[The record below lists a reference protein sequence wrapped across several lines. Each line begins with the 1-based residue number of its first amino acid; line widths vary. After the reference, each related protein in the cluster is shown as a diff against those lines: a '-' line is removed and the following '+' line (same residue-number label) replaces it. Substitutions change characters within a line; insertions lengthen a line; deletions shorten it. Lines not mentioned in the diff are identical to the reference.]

1 MPTLKGAIKKVN
13 AKFYPQKLF
22 YNPSWIILCVNNAC
36 NLHCKMCDV
45 GTKTTDSNFY
55 QHMMCAQPINMP
67 LDLLKNIIDQ
77 TAAYFPNTKLGYAFT
92 EPSVYP
98 HLIESLAYANSK
110 NIFTSLTTNGLQLA
124 KQAEDLC
131 KAGLKELNIS
141 LDGPP
146 DIHNFIR
153 GHKQSFEK
161 AFEGIEKIL
170 SLPNAPEVS
179 IYCAITEWNIGRLY
193 ELTEIFK
200 KIKIKQIGF
209 MHTVYIT
216 DSMAQKHN
224 ALFGEK
230 YFASASN
237 VEEVNLKNYNL
248 NVLWQ
253 EYQKLKLNN
262 FGFPVLFVPDLKSES
277 DLKSYYETENFIG
290 NFCNDAFSNIM
301 IKTDGNVIP
310 AHSRCY
316 QVTTGNLRQNNL
328 KEIWNSQTA
337 SAFRQDLLSAGG
349 LLPACSRCCS
359 AH

>member
-1 MPTLKGAIKKVN
+1 MPTIKGAIKKVN
-13 AKFYPQKLF
+13 AKFYPRKLL

-55 QHMMCAQPINMP
+55 QHMMGAQPINMP
-67 LDLLKNIIDQ
+67 IGLLKNIIDQ
-77 TAAYFPNTKLGYAFT
+77 TASYFPKAKLGYAFT

-98 HLIESLAYANSK
+98 HLLESLAYAQSK

-131 KAGLKELNIS
+131 KAGLKELNVS
-141 LDGPP
+141 LDGPA

-161 AFEGIEKIL
+161 AFEGISKIL

-179 IYCAITEWNIGRLY
+179 VYCAITEWNIGRLI
-193 ELTEIFK
+193 ELAEIFRAV
-200 KIKIKQIGF
+200 KIKQMGF
-209 MHTVYIT
+209 MHTVYVT
-216 DSMAQKHN
+216 DLMAQKHN

-230 YFASASN
+230 YFTSASN
-237 VEEVNLKNYNL
+237 VEEVNLTNYNL
-248 NVLWQ
+248 QTLWK
-253 EYQKLKLNN
+253 EYQKLKSEN
-262 FGFPVLFVPDLKSES
+262 FGFPALFIPDLKSEN
-277 DLKSYYETENFIG
+277 DLKSYYETENPIG

-316 QVTTGNLRQNNL
+316 QVTTGNLYQNNL
-328 KEIWNSQTA
+328 KEIWNSKVA
-337 SAFRQDLLSAGG
+337 STFRKDLVSVGG